1 MIAIVDSLLIVVILL
16 NFFTLGSTRVK
27 ALIHA
32 SAAQGV
38 VLGVVALISAGHF
51 TVESVVVAVSAV
63 ALKGVAIPRMLLRAL
78 RDVAIRRDV
87 EPYIDYVPSLVLGAV
102 GSGLAILFA
111 NTLPL
116 APEHVGSLLVPTSLS
131 TALTGFILLTTR
143 RKALTQVV
151 GYLVLENGIFIL
163 GLTLV
168 GAMPFLVELGVLL
181 DLLVGIFVMGI
192 ILDQIRREFS
202 SLDTS
207 HLSQLKD

>member
-143 RKALTQVV
+143 RKALTQIV